1 MEPQSGELERESSDR
16 TDGSIDVSEIQT
28 LKTTITLIAMLGA
41 LIIALSIPFFF
52 ALNAYHHKTSIL
64 NIEAKEVAG
73 RVSRLVASAP
83 HQWGTQ
89 SQIQNL
95 GAMDRQ
101 QGEISIFGIDGIP
114 ILQSGSKPE
123 WPTVSHQ
130 VGIFN
135 GKSLVATLTITDSL
149 RPSLIPLGWIFLF
162 AFVLGIGI
170 FLGLRQFPLG
180 ALNVVTKRLKTSQ
193 SRLRGRINELEI
205 TRSKLELQKQELTR
219 MAGALEQARDEA
231 EAANKSKSDFL
242 AIMSHEIRTPMNGMI
257 GMNDVLLNTNLD
269 DKQTLYVN
277 SAQDAAKALLGIVN
291 DVLDFSKLEAGQFE
305 LEEIDFS
312 LNETLKS
319 VINLQKVPAKDRNIQ
334 LHLQVAPEIGDI
346 YSGDPTR
353 LRQILMNLVGNAI
366 KFTENGSIT
375 LKIGLDRP
383 YSVDQKIMFEV
394 IDTGI
399 GIAEDK
405 IESLFEKFTQA
416 DSSTTRRFGG
426 TGLGL
431 AISKNLAQVM
441 GGDIG
446 ARSCLGEGSTFWFA
460 VRLGAPRGDEMD
472 GGSHTAMATSQNKM
486 DMAKNHILVVEDNI
500 TNQILITAILEQLGC
515 KYDVADNGVKAIDAL
530 ELASYDLVLMD
541 ISMPEMDG
549 IEATLKIR
557 SEPGLNQKVPIIAV
571 TANVIKGDRERFLE
585 SGMNDYLPKPI
596 DRNKLIAL
604 IQHYRDVET
613 PEGINDGVEEDD
625 FDVLMDVGSDETEAQ
640 CLEDNK
646 ILDFEVIGQ
655 WQSFLPEDKFM
666 DLVSSQVVSAEQGIV
681 DINAAARTLDMV
693 ALKDI
698 AHSLKGTC
706 GNLGLMRVHFI
717 ASKIEASAGVGDE
730 TESLALISVLEEA
743 ITEAI
748 AELNSRYGCGEMG
761 QAKTAR

>member
-1 MEPQSGELERESSDR
+1 
-16 TDGSIDVSEIQT
+16 
-28 LKTTITLIAMLGA
+28 
-41 LIIALSIPFFF
+41 
-52 ALNAYHHKTSIL
+52 
-64 NIEAKEVAG
+64 
-73 RVSRLVASAP
+73 
-83 HQWGTQ
+83 
-89 SQIQNL
+89 
-95 GAMDRQ
+95 
-101 QGEISIFGIDGIP
+101 
-114 ILQSGSKPE
+114 
-123 WPTVSHQ
+123 
-130 VGIFN
+130 
-135 GKSLVATLTITDSL
+135 
-149 RPSLIPLGWIFLF
+149 
-162 AFVLGIGI
+162 
-170 FLGLRQFPLG
+170 
-180 ALNVVTKRLKTSQ
+180 
-193 SRLRGRINELEI
+193 
-205 TRSKLELQKQELTR
+205 
-219 MAGALEQARDEA
+219 
-231 EAANKSKSDFL
+231 
-242 AIMSHEIRTPMNGMI
+242 
-257 GMNDVLLNTNLD
+257 
-269 DKQTLYVN
+269 
-277 SAQDAAKALLGIVN
+277 
-291 DVLDFSKLEAGQFE
+291 
-305 LEEIDFS
+305 
-312 LNETLKS
+312 
-319 VINLQKVPAKDRNIQ
+319 
-334 LHLQVAPEIGDI
+334 
-346 YSGDPTR
+346 
-353 LRQILMNLVGNAI
+353 
-366 KFTENGSIT
+366 
-375 LKIGLDRP
+375 
-383 YSVDQKIMFEV
+383 
-394 IDTGI
+394 
-399 GIAEDK
+399 
-405 IESLFEKFTQA
+405 
-416 DSSTTRRFGG
+416 
-426 TGLGL
+426 
-431 AISKNLAQVM
+431 
-441 GGDIG
+441 
-446 ARSCLGEGSTFWFA
+446 
-460 VRLGAPRGDEMD
+460 
-472 GGSHTAMATSQNKM
+472 M

>member
-1 MEPQSGELERESSDR
+1 
-16 TDGSIDVSEIQT
+16 
-28 LKTTITLIAMLGA
+28 
-41 LIIALSIPFFF
+41 
-52 ALNAYHHKTSIL
+52 
-64 NIEAKEVAG
+64 
-73 RVSRLVASAP
+73 
-83 HQWGTQ
+83 
-89 SQIQNL
+89 
-95 GAMDRQ
+95 
-101 QGEISIFGIDGIP
+101 
-114 ILQSGSKPE
+114 
-123 WPTVSHQ
+123 
-130 VGIFN
+130 
-135 GKSLVATLTITDSL
+135 
-149 RPSLIPLGWIFLF
+149 
-162 AFVLGIGI
+162 
-170 FLGLRQFPLG
+170 
-180 ALNVVTKRLKTSQ
+180 
-193 SRLRGRINELEI
+193 
-205 TRSKLELQKQELTR
+205 
-219 MAGALEQARDEA
+219 AGALEQARDEA